1 MYVIIIQGE
10 ESFGGFEWRGTFLL
24 GHDERKDVE
33 FRQNWIFK
41 RNILGSFIHL
51 QDLPLIIYTCHGI
64 NNWFDQ
70 PRIQNLFSSFFVQVI
85 LWRLH
90 SSIPG
95 RIHPIFPSSSAVFM
109 LWWKSYSKQM
119 LSNTVADGRWRTRSV
134 CNSVT
139 LKVFFCTKFYP
150 ECDEQVQSNPV
161 TPLSPSSD
169 EDQISPNNIHTLS
182 RHKLWELIKWS
193 HKRKCL
199 DLSSNS
205 LYLFFMEISLEN
217 LYVDSGAQRVNENS
231 DGAIESIC
239 INRVSVLGKSCLL
252 N

>member
-1 MYVIIIQGE
+1 M
-10 ESFGGFEWRGTFLL
+10 

-150 ECDEQVQSNPV
+150 ECDEQVHSNPV
-161 TPLSPSSD
+161 TPLSPNSD

-182 RHKLWELIKWS
+182 RDKLWELIKINDDT
-193 HKRKCL
+193 RENVL
-199 DLSSNS
+199 IFYQILSTYS
-205 LYLFFMEISLEN
+205 LWRS
-217 LYVDSGAQRVNENS
+217 VWR
-231 DGAIESIC
+231 IC
-239 INRVSVLGKSCLL
+239 MWILGLKGLMKTVTGP
-252 N
+252 

>member
-1 MYVIIIQGE
+1 M
-10 ESFGGFEWRGTFLL
+10 
-24 GHDERKDVE
+24 E

-161 TPLSPSSD
+161 TPLSPNSD

-182 RHKLWELIKWS
+182 RDKLWELIKMND
-193 HKRKCL
+193 HTRENVL
-199 DLSSNS
+199 IFYQILSTYS
-205 LYLFFMEISLEN
+205 LWRS
-217 LYVDSGAQRVNENS
+217 VWR
-231 DGAIESIC
+231 IC
-239 INRVSVLGKSCLL
+239 MWILGLKGLMKTVTGP
-252 N
+252 